1 MDREREASDFSVRF
15 FPLLEEIAQMRIL
28 ILFFT
33 VAFSMVCGTMTAA
46 PTSSP
51 SPAKTATATFGGG
64 CFWCVDAVYQYVP
77 GVLKITSGYAGGNVP
92 NPTYDQVCTGRT
104 GHAEVVQISYD
115 PSKVSYD
122 QLLDLFWK
130 AHDPTTLNR
139 QGADHGT
146 QYRSIILTSSPEE
159 AAAAE
164 ASKKKAQTLFSD
176 PIVTEIVPL
185 TTFYPAEEYHQDYYQ
200 NNKDKNPY
208 CRAVIAPK
216 LKKLGLPQ

>member
-1 MDREREASDFSVRF
+1 
-15 FPLLEEIAQMRIL
+15 MRIL

-33 VAFSMVCGTMTAA
+33 VAFPMVLGTMTAA

-51 SPAKTATATFGGG
+51 STAKTATATFGGG

-164 ASKKKAQTLFSD
+164 SSKKKAQVLFPD

-185 TTFYPAEEYHQDYYQ
+185 TNFYPAEEYHQDYYQ
-200 NNKDKNPY
+200 NNKNKNPY

>member
-1 MDREREASDFSVRF
+1 MRF
-15 FPLLEEIAQMRIL
+15 LFLLSA
-28 ILFFT
+28 F
-33 VAFSMVCGTMTAA
+33 AFSILPSAMTAT
-46 PTSSP
+46 PPPSP
-51 SPAKTATATFGGG
+51 LPAKTATATFGGG

-77 GVLKITSGYAGGNVP
+77 GVIKISSGYAGGAVP
-92 NPTYDQVCTGRT
+92 NPTYERVCTGRT
-104 GHAEVVQISYD
+104 GHAEVVQITYD
-115 PSKVSYD
+115 PSKVTYD

-164 ASKKKAQTLFSD
+164 ASKKKAQAQFPD

-185 TTFYPAEEYHQDYYQ
+185 TIFYPAEEYHQDYYR
-200 NNKDKNPY
+200 NNKDRNPY
-208 CRAVIAPK
+208 CQMVIAPK
-216 LKKLGLPQ
+216 LKKLGLGK

>member
-1 MDREREASDFSVRF
+1 
-15 FPLLEEIAQMRIL
+15 MRIL
-28 ILFFT
+28 ILLFT
-33 VAFSMVCGTMTAA
+33 VAFSMVTGTMTAT
-46 PTSSP
+46 PNTSP

-77 GVLKITSGYAGGNVP
+77 GVLKITSGYAGGTVP

-115 PSKVSYD
+115 PSKVTYD

-164 ASKKKAQTLFSD
+164 ASKKKAKALYAD
-176 PIVTEIVPL
+176 PIVTEVKPL
-185 TTFYPAEEYHQDYYQ
+185 TVFYPAEEYHQDYYR
-200 NNKDKNPY
+200 NNKDRNPY
-208 CRAVIAPK
+208 CQVVIAPK
-216 LKKLGLPQ
+216 LKKLGLTQ

>member
-1 MDREREASDFSVRF
+1 MRNLV
-15 FPLLEEIAQMRIL
+15 LLSAL
-28 ILFFT
+28 
-33 VAFSMVCGTMTAA
+33 AFSIFPSAMTAA
-46 PTSSP
+46 QTSSP
-51 SPAKTATATFGGG
+51 LPAKTATATFGGG

-77 GVLKITSGYAGGNVP
+77 GVIKITSGYAGGTVP
-92 NPTYDQVCTGRT
+92 DPTYEQVCTGRT
-104 GHAEVVQISYD
+104 GHAEVVQITYD

-146 QYRSIILTSSPEE
+146 QYRSIILTSTPEE

-164 ASKKKAQTLFSD
+164 ASKKKAQSQFSD
-176 PIVTEIVPL
+176 PIVTEIKPL
-185 TTFYPAEEYHQDYYQ
+185 TAFYPAEEYHQDYYS
-200 NNKDKNPY
+200 NNKQKNPY
-208 CRAVIAPK
+208 CQMVIAPK

>member
-1 MDREREASDFSVRF
+1 
-15 FPLLEEIAQMRIL
+15 MRIL

-51 SPAKTATATFGGG
+51 SPAKTATAIATFGGG

-146 QYRSIILTSSPEE
+146 QYRSIILTSSSEE

-164 ASKKKAQTLFSD
+164 ASKKKAQALFSD

>member
-1 MDREREASDFSVRF
+1 
-15 FPLLEEIAQMRIL
+15 MRIL

-33 VAFSMVCGTMTAA
+33 VAFPMVCGTMTAA
-46 PTSSP
+46 PISSP

-164 ASKKKAQTLFSD
+164 SSKKKAQVLFPD
-176 PIVTEIVPL
+176 PIVTEIAPL
-185 TTFYPAEEYHQDYYQ
+185 TTFYPAEEYHQEYYQ

>member
-1 MDREREASDFSVRF
+1 
-15 FPLLEEIAQMRIL
+15 MRIL

-33 VAFSMVCGTMTAA
+33 VAFSMVCETMTAA

-51 SPAKTATATFGGG
+51 SLAKTATATATFGGG

-77 GVLKITSGYAGGNVP
+77 GVLKITSGYAGGTVP
-92 NPTYDQVCTGRT
+92 NPTYDQVCSGRT

-115 PSKVSYD
+115 PSKVTYD

-164 ASKKKAQTLFSD
+164 SSKKKAQAQFSD